1 MRAQEVADELGVS
14 VAYAYKVIRT
24 LNKELASK
32 GYIIL
37 QGRIDRR
44 FFHEKMYAS
53 GVFWLLS
60 ECPLLYSTCEPG
72 CEKTSIPFLKTRPAP
87 GDGTH
92 ARDISRER
100 FVTVLPV

>member
-1 MRAQEVADELGVS
+1 MKSEQIYMRAQEVADELGVS

-44 FFHEKMYAS
+44 FFHEKMYATKDEGRDGS
-53 GVFWLLS
+53 YAGV
-60 ECPLLYSTCEPG
+60 
-72 CEKTSIPFLKTRPAP
+72 
-87 GDGTH
+87 
-92 ARDISRER
+92 
-100 FVTVLPV
+100 

>member
-1 MRAQEVADELGVS
+1 MKSEQIYMRAQEVADELGVS

-44 FFHEKMYAS
+44 FR
-53 GVFWLLS
+53 
-60 ECPLLYSTCEPG
+60 T
-72 CEKTSIPFLKTRPAP
+72 
-87 GDGTH
+87 
-92 ARDISRER
+92 
-100 FVTVLPV
+100 FVI

>member
-1 MRAQEVADELGVS
+1 MKSEQIYMRAQEVADELGVS

-44 FFHEKMYAS
+44 FFHEKLYATKDE
-53 GVFWLLS
+53 G
-60 ECPLLYSTCEPG
+60 
-72 CEKTSIPFLKTRPAP
+72 R
-87 GDGTH
+87 DGTY
-92 ARDISRER
+92 AG
-100 FVTVLPV
+100 V

>member
-1 MRAQEVADELGVS
+1 MKSEQIYMRVQEVADELGVS

-44 FFHEKMYAS
+44 FFHEKMYATKDEGRDGS
-53 GVFWLLS
+53 YAGV
-60 ECPLLYSTCEPG
+60 
-72 CEKTSIPFLKTRPAP
+72 
-87 GDGTH
+87 
-92 ARDISRER
+92 
-100 FVTVLPV
+100 

>member
-1 MRAQEVADELGVS
+1 MKSEQIYMRAQEVADELGVS

-44 FFHEKMYAS
+44 FFHEKMYATKDE
-53 GVFWLLS
+53 G
-60 ECPLLYSTCEPG
+60 
-72 CEKTSIPFLKTRPAP
+72 R
-87 GDGTH
+87 DGTY
-92 ARDISRER
+92 AG
-100 FVTVLPV
+100 V